1 MPPRPRAQRKA
12 DALEKLAHDE
22 DAWVATASPAG
33 VAHLVPL
40 SFVWDGERVV
50 IATEA
55 TSVTA
60 RNVVASGRA
69 RLGLGPTRDVV
80 VVDTEVEVVGA
91 TEVGDAH
98 AQLFAERLGWDPRPY
113 GGGWVYLL
121 MRPVRVLAW
130 READELEGRVVMRD
144 GTWVE

>member
-22 DAWVATASPAG
+22 DAW
-33 VAHLVPL
+33 
-40 SFVWDGERVV
+40 
-50 IATEA
+50 
-55 TSVTA
+55 
-60 RNVVASGRA
+60 VASGRA